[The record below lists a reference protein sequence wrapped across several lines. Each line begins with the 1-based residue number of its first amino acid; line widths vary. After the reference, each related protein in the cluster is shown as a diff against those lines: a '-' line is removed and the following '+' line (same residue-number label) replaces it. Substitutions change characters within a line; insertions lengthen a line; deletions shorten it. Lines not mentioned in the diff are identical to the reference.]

1 MSLLGSFHTALGL
14 LALASGIAA
23 YALHR
28 GIRPRRKTG
37 LLYLA
42 STLLVSLTGF
52 GLFAHGGFGKP
63 HALAVLTLL
72 TLAFAYA
79 AGSLGWFGAA
89 GRKIET
95 VGYSFTFFLHFI
107 PGITETFTRLPAGNP
122 AFDSPEAPALKAIAG
137 LLFLLFLAGARY
149 QLKAMPS
156 ELRGQ

>member
-1 MSLLGSFHTALGL
+1 MSPLGIFHTALGL
-14 LALASGIAA
+14 LALGSGFAA

-28 GIRPRRKTG
+28 GISPRNKAG

-42 STLLVSLTGF
+42 STLVVSLTGF

-72 TLAFAYA
+72 TLAVAFA

-95 VGYSFTFFLHFI
+95 VAYSFTFFLHFI
-107 PGITETFTRLPAGNP
+107 PGITETFTRVPLGNP
-122 AFDSPEAPALKAIAG
+122 VFASPEAPALKAIAG

-149 QLKAMPS
+149 QLKALPS
-156 ELRGQ
+156 ELRRQ

>member
-1 MSLLGSFHTALGL
+1 MSPLGIFHTALGL
-14 LALASGIAA
+14 LALGSGIAA

-28 GIRPRRKTG
+28 GISPRSKAG

-42 STLLVSLTGF
+42 ATLVVCLTGF

-72 TLAFAYA
+72 ALAVSYA

-89 GRKIET
+89 GRKIEA

-107 PGITETFTRLPAGNP
+107 PGITETFTRVPVDNP
-122 AFDSPEAPALKAIAG
+122 VFESPEAPALKAIAG

-149 QLKAMPS
+149 QLKALTS
-156 ELRGQ
+156 ELRRQ